1 MPAGLPRRGID
12 ESGRLNQHTVL
23 KWLNGAILAGLVI
36 YIVIPPAMTLLMSFN
51 DLSFVRFPIKAA
63 SLRWYGEFLAR
74 EEWAWATVNSL
85 QIATA
90 VSAIAT
96 TVGVLGAYAYVFAPM
111 RWRVSYYLLIT
122 LPLYVPGAVLGLG
135 ISVMFGG
142 LSLFGYSL
150 YGAKVLIIPAHC
162 MWALPL
168 AFMICVEAL
177 RNVDMSVIE
186 AAADLGASPLRS
198 FFTVTLPP
206 IEIGVVSS
214 AILSFVISL
223 NEFPMGVVPEQR
235 RHAHPARH
243 DVGVNALGGDAGAG
257 RRIRRPGKRRRDRA
271 WNHYLAPQG
280 SPAKGRERSR
290 VADFRPTTG
299 LRRMSDLSQKTRD

>member
-1 MPAGLPRRGID
+1 MKAV
-12 ESGRLNQHTVL
+12 LNQHTVL

-74 EEWAWATVNSL
+74 EEWARATVNSL

-96 TVGVLGAYAYVFAPM
+96 TVGVLVPMPMCLRPM
-111 RWRVSYYLLIT
+111 RRRVSYYLLIT

-135 ISVMFGG
+135 ISEMFGG

-150 YGAKVLIIPAHC
+150 YGAKVLIIAAHC

-198 FFTVTLPP
+198 FFTVTLPL

-223 NEFPMGVVPEQR
+223 NEFPMALFLSNGDTRTLPVMMWMSMRSAATPVLAVASVVLVS
-235 RHAHPARH
+235 A
-243 DVGVNALGGDAGAG
+243 VVIGLGT
-257 RRIRRPGKRRRDRA
+257 IT
-271 WNHYLAPQG
+271 WLL
-280 SPAKGRERSR
+280 KGR
-290 VADFRPTTG
+290 P
-299 LRRMSDLSQKTRD
+299 QKAASGVG